1 MRMDFTKKY
10 DVAVV
15 GGGIAGAA
23 AALQAARSGKK
34 TVLIEKTVLL
44 GGLATSGLVYIYLP
58 ICDGNGHQASYG
70 ITEELLRNSL
80 EYGPG
85 DIPVCW
91 PNGKNA
97 PESKRFCCR
106 FSPAAFMLSL
116 EELLL
121 NAGVE
126 LWLDTLVC
134 DTECTDSR
142 MTAVVVENESGRG
155 RIEAGCFVDASG
167 SCILARR
174 AGLPCRAED
183 NYLTIWALEYA
194 LGINGDFGENLN
206 MKFFTAASL
215 NPPNELIIPA
225 ELKTRLYP
233 GMTDDE
239 IRKKSTFNGLS
250 GKSVTEFV
258 TEAHRVL
265 REQFRLHQEKGESRK
280 DRYPVKLPLMPQ
292 YRKSYCLDAEYVL
305 KDGENNRT
313 FEDSIGMIPDW
324 RKAGPVWEVPYRSL
338 YTRKMDGLLAAGR
351 CTGAAG
357 DAWEVTRVIPSAGL
371 TGQVAGLAASMAIDQ
386 RKEVWELDTEELQ
399 QNLRKLGV
407 RIHLPEIGL

>member
-1 MRMDFTKKY
+1 MQMDFTVKY
-10 DVAVV
+10 DVVVV

-23 AALQAARSGKK
+23 AALQAARCGKK
-34 TVLIEKTVLL
+34 TALIEKTVLL

-80 EYGPG
+80 SYGPG
-85 DIPVCW
+85 DIPACW
-91 PNGKNA
+91 PNVKKA
-97 PESKRFCCR
+97 PESQRFCCR

-134 DTECTDSR
+134 DTVCSDAK
-142 MTAVVVENESGRG
+142 MTAVEVENESGRG

-174 AGLPCRAED
+174 AGVPCLMED

-194 LGINGDFGENLN
+194 LGINGDFGSNLN
-206 MKFFTAASL
+206 MKFFVAANL
-215 NPPNELIIPA
+215 NPPNDLIIPP
-225 ELKTRLYP
+225 ELKARLYP
-233 GMTDDE
+233 GMSDE
-239 IRKKSTFNGLS
+239 DIRKEVTYRGLS
-250 GKSVTEFV
+250 GRSVTDFV
-258 TEAHRVL
+258 TESHRVL
-265 REQFRLHQEKGESRK
+265 REQFRMLQEKGVSRK
-280 DRYPVKLPLMPQ
+280 DRYPMKLPLMPQ
-292 YRKSYCLDAEYVL
+292 FRKTYCLDAEYVL

-313 FEDSIGMIPDW
+313 FEDSVGMIPDW
-324 RKAGPVWEVPYRSL
+324 RQYGPVWEVPYRSL
-338 YTRKMDGLLAAGR
+338 YTRKMGGLLAAGR

-386 RKEVWELDTEELQ
+386 NREVWELDTEELQ
-399 QNLRKLGV
+399 QNLRNLGV

>member
-1 MRMDFTKKY
+1 
-10 DVAVV
+10 
-15 GGGIAGAA
+15 
-23 AALQAARSGKK
+23 
-34 TVLIEKTVLL
+34 
-44 GGLATSGLVYIYLP
+44 
-58 ICDGNGHQASYG
+58 
-70 ITEELLRNSL
+70 
-80 EYGPG
+80 
-85 DIPVCW
+85 
-91 PNGKNA
+91 
-97 PESKRFCCR
+97 
-106 FSPAAFMLSL
+106 
-116 EELLL
+116 
-121 NAGVE
+121 
-126 LWLDTLVC
+126 
-134 DTECTDSR
+134 
-142 MTAVVVENESGRG
+142 
-155 RIEAGCFVDASG
+155 
-167 SCILARR
+167 
-174 AGLPCRAED
+174 
-183 NYLTIWALEYA
+183 
-194 LGINGDFGENLN
+194 

-265 REQFRLHQEKGESRK
+265 REQFRLHQEKGVSRK